1 MKKKLLIIA
10 LSVFILCLSGCSI
23 EDSDSDSLGDNT
35 ELLQTTT
42 TPIVTT
48 ATTTPSATKDDT
60 QTDIS
65 DTQPEILPSDE
76 FSFEKCEFPV
86 SPERMSLIFYDMDNE
101 GVKYDRG
108 TDIEYTALT
117 QMLSQSRILTDKSD
131 FIISGGNTYYASI
144 DMSITSIEAARHWFY
159 TLCDQSVEFDNLMNT
174 PGGQAAV
181 FIEENGKL
189 YVIEGYLTEDVELTA
204 SHAYVSNTADT
215 ETINACF
222 LVRGNAVDREKYS
235 GFCRFCYSNNIG
247 FYDIEAIEHKEI
259 TLKRQ
264 DAFTIKFAENI
275 FEILNSFTTYEDTV
289 DYSIPAKY
297 SDIEFKTYE
306 SGSYDRIWLK
316 KIDAT
321 EEYEILSDNDLVAQI
336 QRLVDKGMNFTF
348 RTDNFFSY
356 KNYNND
362 IFYTVADF
370 GITSQEDINERFY
383 QIYHPDSEIK
393 PPVLSIVDNKP
404 VYSYWNMSLNPLE
417 DIRVY
422 SAEPKDDGT
431 LIVKAK
437 AIYRVESLCSEEAIL
452 YRQKFSMNGPEYIS
466 EDITLTAAKN
476 QSGQW
481 RILTS
486 DIKLMQGS
494 VLHLNLQAE

>member
-1 MKKKLLIIA
+1 MKSKLMA
-10 LSVFILCLSGCSI
+10 VLSALCLLSGLMCSCADESSQSSI
-23 EDSDSDSLGDNT
+23 LESTDSSYEITEPSVTDTVTSPDTTDSMPDDEVSDDIGVEDA
-35 ELLQTTT
+35 E
-42 TPIVTT
+42 
-48 ATTTPSATKDDT
+48 
-60 QTDIS
+60 
-65 DTQPEILPSDE
+65 E

-86 SPERMSLIFYDMDNE
+86 PPERLSLIFYDMDNE

-108 TDIEYTALT
+108 IDIAYTALT

-131 FIISGGNTYYASI
+131 FIIFSGNTYYASI

-159 TLCDQSVEFDNLMNT
+159 TLCDKSVEFDNLMNT
-174 PGGQAAV
+174 PDGQAPV

-215 ETINACF
+215 ETVNARF

-235 GFCRFCYSNNIG
+235 EFCRFCYSNNIG

-264 DAFTIKFAENI
+264 DTSTIKFAENI

-306 SGSYDRIWLK
+306 SGNYDRIWLK

-321 EEYEILSDNDLVAQI
+321 EEYEILSDSDLVAQI

-383 QIYHPDSEIK
+383 QIYHPDSEFK
-393 PPVLSIVDNKP
+393 PPVLSTVDDKP
-404 VYSYWNMSLNPLE
+404 VYSLWNMTIKPLN

-422 SAEPKDDGT
+422 SAEPADDGT
-431 LIVKAK
+431 LTVKAK

-494 VLHLNLQAE
+494 VLHMNLLDE